1 MNTSNK
7 ATFSEEGEGGR
18 SSFDKYAL
26 QVITVVM
33 TEVCRALQW
42 LLRTSPFSARLA
54 VPSHVGY
61 AHISVE
67 RLTAAGMFP

>member
-1 MNTSNK
+1 MK
-7 ATFSEEGEGGR
+7 EGELV
-18 SSFDKYAL
+18 DKYTL
-26 QVITVVM
+26 QAIAAVR

-42 LLRTSPFSARLA
+42 LLKTSPFSARLA